1 MSDRGRGLTLAAAM
15 FACGLIGAGI
25 AAAALGVS
33 SHDATVLVSIAAGG
47 AVFAGGVGWIL
58 VRALRSHSIRV
69 QVTVVAVVAVVATGL
84 GSWLAA
90 KAMFISSHDLGAFLV
105 ILIASAA
112 GGAGAATACATTVSE
127 ASESLGQLARN
138 LAPGRPGNGEARA
151 GFDRD
156 SNDDGPSIAAQPA
169 GDFARVAAEL
179 VDVSRRLDAARSQA
193 DALDASRRELV
204 AWVSHDLR
212 APLATIRAMA
222 EALEDGVSADDHT
235 VDRYHV
241 AIRVEAERLT
251 KLVDELFQLSRLTS
265 GVQVPDPDRAELGE
279 LVDFEVAAGAPL
291 GEQRRVRV
299 EADVAPDGTAHAA
312 VPARDV
318 ARILANLIDNAVRH
332 SRSGSVVRV
341 CATSGPNEVQ
351 VRVDDECGGI
361 RPADLERVFDTAFR
375 SDTARNRDHAGG
387 GLGLPIAR
395 GLAELVGGTL
405 DVENVGNGCRFLLA
419 VPLDTTATATVGG
432 RRSGPV
438 DVEVTSDGD
447 GVETA
452 IDA

>member
-1 MSDRGRGLTLAAAM
+1 MSDRGRGLTLAAVM
-15 FACGLIGAGI
+15 FACGLVGSGI

-33 SHDATVLVSIAAGG
+33 SHDATVLVAIAAGG
-47 AVFAGGVGWIL
+47 AVFAGGVGWIV
-58 VRALRSHSIRV
+58 VRGLRSRSIRV
-69 QVTVVAVVAVVATGL
+69 QVTVVALVAVVATGL

-90 KAMFISSHDLGAFLV
+90 QAMFISSHDLGAFLV

-127 ASESLGQLARN
+127 SSRSLGRMARD
-138 LAPGRPGNGEARA
+138 LAPGSPVQGQPSPWPA
-151 GFDRD
+151 GGAVGT
-156 SNDDGPSIAAQPA
+156 DGSSAAHPA
-169 GDFARVAAEL
+169 GDLARVAAEL
-179 VDVSRRLDAARSQA
+179 VDVSRRLDAARDQA

-222 EALEDGVSADDHT
+222 EALEDGVLPGT
-235 VDRYHV
+235 NTEDRYHS

-265 GVQVPDPDRAELGE
+265 GVQLPDPDRAELGE
-279 LVDFEVAAGAPL
+279 LIDFEAAAGATL
-291 GEQRRVRV
+291 GLPRQVRV
-299 EADVAPDGTAHAA
+299 LADVAADGTASAA

-332 SRSGSVVRV
+332 SSPASVVRV
-341 CATSGPNEVQ
+341 SATSGAGHIR
-351 VRVDDECGGI
+351 VRVEDECGGI
-361 RPADLERVFDTAFR
+361 SPADLERVFDTAFR

-395 GLAELVGGTL
+395 GLASLIGGTL
-405 DVENVGNGCRFLLA
+405 DVENTSRGCRFLL
-419 VPLDTTATATVGG
+419 VI
-432 RRSGPV
+432 PV
-438 DVEVTSDGD
+438 DTPPTGHGGVGRSDPVAADGRPTRRTPESMVER
-447 GVETA
+447 
-452 IDA
+452 